1 MLNLAALRHGNAE
14 EREYPGKS
22 SRSSR
27 RRSVR
32 TWGSASDLGFV
43 LATRW
48 AAGTMLHRNG

>member
-1 MLNLAALRHGNAE
+1 LHHGNAE

-27 RRSVR
+27 RRSAR

-43 LATRW
+43 LTTRW
-48 AAGTMLHRNG
+48 AAGTMLHRSG